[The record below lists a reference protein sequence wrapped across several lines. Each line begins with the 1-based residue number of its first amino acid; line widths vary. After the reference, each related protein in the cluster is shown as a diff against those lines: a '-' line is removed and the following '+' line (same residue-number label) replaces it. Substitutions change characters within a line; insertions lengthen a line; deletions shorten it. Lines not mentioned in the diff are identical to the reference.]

1 MSAFTSMLVPLE
13 TLAAIPLALD
23 DTPLNHLLLL
33 IGIPTVA
40 GVVIALVVGATTRSH
55 HGADTPFTDP
65 TWIGSKA
72 QHDEVLGTDNASG
85 QAALQGGP
93 IGERAGTGSAAGGSS
108 SGGSGSAGSSSGGSS
123 SGGSSAVGGSAVG
136 GGSGQDD
143 KGGAS
148 ARW

>member
-13 TLAAIPLALD
+13 TLAALPMALA
-23 DTPLNHLLLL
+23 DTSLNNLLLL
-33 IGIPTVA
+33 IGIPAVA

-72 QHDEVLGTDNASG
+72 QHDEVLGTDNAAG

-93 IGERAGTGSAAGGSS
+93 IGDRAGTGSRADGTS
-108 SGGSGSAGSSSGGSS
+108 SAGSSSGGSS
-123 SGGSSAVGGSAVG
+123 SGGSSSVG
-136 GGSGQDD
+136 GGSSQDD

>member
-1 MSAFTSMLVPLE
+1 MLVPLE
-13 TLAAIPLALD
+13 TLAALPLALD
-23 DTPLNHLLLL
+23 YTPLNVLLLL
-33 IGIPTVA
+33 IGIPVVA
-40 GVVIALVVGATTRSH
+40 GVIISLVVGATTRSH

-72 QHDEVLGTDNASG
+72 QHDEVLGTDNAAA

-93 IGERAGTGSAAGGSS
+93 IGDRAPGGAA
-108 SGGSGSAGSSSGGSS
+108 A
-123 SGGSSAVGGSAVG
+123 
-136 GGSGQDD
+136 QDD

>member
-1 MSAFTSMLVPLE
+1 MPAYADTVGHMSAITSMLVPLE
-13 TLAAIPLALD
+13 TLAALPLALAY
-23 DTPLNHLLLL
+23 TPLNVLLLL
-33 IGIPTVA
+33 IGIPVVA
-40 GVVIALVVGATTRSH
+40 GVIISLVVGATTRSH

-72 QHDEVLGTDNASG
+72 QHDEVLGTDNAAA

-93 IGERAGTGSAAGGSS
+93 IGDRAPGGTA
-108 SGGSGSAGSSSGGSS
+108 
-123 SGGSSAVGGSAVG
+123 
-136 GGSGQDD
+136 GQDD

>member
-1 MSAFTSMLVPLE
+1 MPAYADTVGHMSAITSMLVPLE
-13 TLAAIPLALD
+13 TLAALPLALD
-23 DTPLNHLLLL
+23 YSPLNELLLL
-33 IGIPTVA
+33 IGIPVVA
-40 GVVIALVVGATTRSH
+40 GVIISLVVGATTRSH

-72 QHDEVLGTDNASG
+72 QHDEVLGTDNAAS

-93 IGERAGTGSAAGGSS
+93 IGDRAPGGAA
-108 SGGSGSAGSSSGGSS
+108 
-123 SGGSSAVGGSAVG
+123 
-136 GGSGQDD
+136 GQDD